1 MMVVYIISLGTLLLT
16 SLVIPSFRSPT
27 SGWPVLFF
35 RFRQG
40 LRPLSL
46 RFWQLLTSNIG
57 KPDNKILGE
66 AKGGSAEKEGTAELK
81 LLKER
86 SRMMLDVWS

>member
-1 MMVVYIISLGTLLLT
+1 MRLEGGVSSYFYVNCLDYSHDCGLYHLAGAPLLA
-16 SLVIPSFRSPT
+16 SLVTPSFRSPT

-46 RFWQLLTSNIG
+46 WFWQLLTSIIG
-57 KPDNKILGE
+57 DNKILGE
-66 AKGGSAEKEGTAELK
+66 AK
-81 LLKER
+81 
-86 SRMMLDVWS
+86 